1 MEYYFERTGFLFKFH
16 QKKRQDKLLKT
27 MWNLRHSWGFYRKCT
42 KSIKRWQGYA
52 QAVKI
57 NRFRKPILLNRV
69 NNISINSKFPPNYFQ
84 DEVFIKVVFTNNFE
98 KNSLTASPFIAHFWF
113 KWQTIHNF
121 CCREIQIFW
130 NSAVGFLIKFTCTS
144 KYIRWS

>member
-1 MEYYFERTGFLFKFH
+1 MFSLWLVFLVSTKSFNRNCIKSIKKVYLLYFSGETLKKACPIEKQQKYICIKCKDKCPKIVFHIKHMEYYFERTGFLFKFH

-57 NRFRKPILLNRV
+57 NRFRKPIFV
-69 NNISINSKFPPNYFQ
+69 
-84 DEVFIKVVFTNNFE
+84 E
-98 KNSLTASPFIAHFWF
+98 
-113 KWQTIHNF
+113 
-121 CCREIQIFW
+121 
-130 NSAVGFLIKFTCTS
+130 
-144 KYIRWS
+144 